1 MNHSM
6 DFKSNHSDYNNHL
19 GENNVFYS
27 NINQTNCS
35 TTFSRPEIV
44 NTDQN
49 SFADIKPIAGLDSN
63 LNSQMNNKNNFTLE
77 NTIINGNHEQHQL
90 EQENELTKTNQNS
103 NLFNED
109 DINESILMAVSKM
122 NLCDIPIKRQ
132 IFEELLK
139 NESNVQ
145 NRFKLFIKIENN
157 LTLFPLEQEK
167 LDELVAACQ
176 LLKNPYKHIVK
187 KTNHLSDGI
196 QITEAAIC
204 RLIKMSNKLKS
215 FNRLD
220 QKDKIALLKNSII
233 EMFCIR
239 TTINY
244 NCENNSWYFVDDK
257 NKGLS
262 LVSMEVLKAAKIN
275 YLSHK
280 NFAIK
285 YNSQFIN
292 DSKICDLVIG
302 LEILLR
308 KFFF

>member
-1 MNHSM
+1 M
-6 DFKSNHSDYNNHL
+6 DFKSDQTNFNTHNSN
-19 GENNVFYS
+19 GNNVFYS
-27 NINQTNCS
+27 NFNQTNCLAN
-35 TTFSRPEIV
+35 FSNSDNV
-44 NTDQN
+44 NTDPN
-49 SFADIKPIAGLDSN
+49 TFADIKSLNVCLDQN
-63 LNSQMNNKNNFTLE
+63 INSQINNKTNFSLE
-77 NTIINGNHEQHQL
+77 NNIPNDNDEQQS
-90 EQENELTKTNQNS
+90 ENESNKTSPLDTNV
-103 NLFNED
+103 FNEN
-109 DINESILMAVSKM
+109 DINESILSAVSKM

-139 NESNVQ
+139 NKSNVQ
-145 NRFKLFIKIENN
+145 NRFQLFIKIENS

-167 LDELVAACQ
+167 LDELIAACQ

-244 NCENNSWYFVDDK
+244 NCENNFWYFVDDK

-292 DSKICDLVIG
+292 DSKICDLVW
-302 LEILLR
+302 ILNFL
-308 KFFF
+308 